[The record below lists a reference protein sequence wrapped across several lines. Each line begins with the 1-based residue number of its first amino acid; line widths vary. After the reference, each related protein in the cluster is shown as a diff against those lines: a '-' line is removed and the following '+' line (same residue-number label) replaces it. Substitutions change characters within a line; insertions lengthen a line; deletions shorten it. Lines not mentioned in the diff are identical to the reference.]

1 MPRFVI
7 RYRGKGEYPERVLKK
22 MRSVGASIIEDSG
35 RMLLVE
41 APKQRLEEAMASEP
55 EWLVTPEVSYERP
68 DPRQSI
74 K

>member
-1 MPRFVI
+1 VLAKL
-7 RYRGKGEYPERVLKK
+7 RG
-22 MRSVGASIIEDSG
+22 VGVSIIEDSG

-41 APKQRLEEAMASEP
+41 APKQVLEEAMASEP

-68 DPRQSI
+68 NPRQSI

>member
-1 MPRFVI
+1 MLAKL
-7 RYRGKGEYPERVLKK
+7 RG
-22 MRSVGASIIEDSG
+22 VGVSIIEDSG

-41 APKQRLEEAMASEP
+41 APKQVLEEAMASEP

-68 DPRQSI
+68 NPRQSI